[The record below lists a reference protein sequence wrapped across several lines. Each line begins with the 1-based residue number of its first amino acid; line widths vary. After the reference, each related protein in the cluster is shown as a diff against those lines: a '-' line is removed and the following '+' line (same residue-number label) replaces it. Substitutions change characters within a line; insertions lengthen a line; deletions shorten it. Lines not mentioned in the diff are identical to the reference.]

1 MLDTKFIR
9 EHTERVIQN
18 SSAKH
23 TQPDIPGFV
32 RLDER
37 RRAIIQEGQDL
48 KAKRN
53 TVSDEIARLK
63 KAKENAD
70 QRIAEMKIVS
80 DTIKHL
86 DEELRGIEE
95 QMEHIALFVPNIT
108 HTSVPHGK
116 DASANIEVRRKDG
129 INPCEGEKGFRKDHA
144 TLAKE
149 HGIVDFER
157 GAKISGSGFPLY
169 TGTGARLERALLNFM
184 LDRHTLQNGYTEVFV
199 PFLVN
204 AASMRGTGQLPKFAD
219 DMYACADDELYL
231 IPTAEV
237 PITNIYRDDILTSAE
252 LTKKHCGYSACFRR
266 ESGSYGKDTRGLLR
280 LHQFNKVELVQF
292 AKPEDSYNQL
302 ELLVGEAE
310 GILETLGIPYRTIL
324 LCDGDTGFSSA
335 KTYDL
340 EVWSPAEQKW
350 LEVSSC
356 SNFEDFQARR
366 ANIRYRPEPSAKPE
380 FVHTL
385 NGSGLA
391 TPRLVV
397 AILEHYQTEDGRIR
411 IPDALQPYCGF
422 EWIGEK

>member
-9 EHTERVIQN
+9 ENPDKVLQN
-18 SSAKH
+18 SHAKH
-23 TQPDIPGFV
+23 TQPDIPGFLH
-32 RLDER
+32 LDER
-37 RRAIIQEGQDL
+37 RRAIIQQAQDL

-53 TVSDEIARLK
+53 TVSEEIARLK

-70 QRIAEMKIVS
+70 ALIAEMKTVS
-80 DTIKHL
+80 DTIKQL
-86 DEELRGIEE
+86 DDELRGVEE
-95 QMEHIALFVPNIT
+95 QMEHMTLFIPNVT
-108 HTSVPHGK
+108 HESVPHGK
-116 DASANIEVRRKDG
+116 DASGNIEVRRQDG
-129 INPCEGEKGFRKDHA
+129 VNACEGERGFRKDHA

-149 HGIVDFER
+149 LGIVDFER

-169 TGTGARLERALLNFM
+169 TGKGARLERALLNFM
-184 LDRHTLQNGYTEVFV
+184 LDRHTGDNGYTEVFV

-204 AASMRGTGQLPKFAD
+204 EASMRGTGQLPKFAE
-219 DMYACADDELYL
+219 DMYTCAADDLYL

-237 PITNIYRDDILTSAE
+237 PITNIYRDDILPAAE

-266 ESGSYGKDTRGLLR
+266 EAGSYGKDTRGFLR
-280 LHQFNKVELVQF
+280 LHQFNKIELVKF
-292 AKPEDSYNQL
+292 AKPDESYAEL
-302 ELLVGEAE
+302 ESLVNDAE
-310 GILETLGIPYRTIL
+310 GILQVLGIPYRVIL

-366 ANIRYRPEPSAKPE
+366 ANIRYRPEQGTKPE
-380 FVHTL
+380 FLHTL

-391 TPRLVV
+391 TPRLMV
-397 AILEHYQTEDGRIR
+397 ALMEHYQTEDGKIR
-411 IPDALQPYCGF
+411 IPAPLQPYCGF
-422 EWIGEK
+422 EQIG

>member
-1 MLDTKFIR
+1 
-9 EHTERVIQN
+9 
-18 SSAKH
+18 
-23 TQPDIPGFV
+23 
-32 RLDER
+32 
-37 RRAIIQEGQDL
+37 
-48 KAKRN
+48 
-53 TVSDEIARLK
+53 
-63 KAKENAD
+63 
-70 QRIAEMKIVS
+70 
-80 DTIKHL
+80 
-86 DEELRGIEE
+86 
-95 QMEHIALFVPNIT
+95 
-108 HTSVPHGK
+108 
-116 DASANIEVRRKDG
+116 
-129 INPCEGEKGFRKDHA
+129 
-144 TLAKE
+144 
-149 HGIVDFER
+149 
-157 GAKISGSGFPLY
+157 
-169 TGTGARLERALLNFM
+169 
-184 LDRHTLQNGYTEVFV
+184 
-199 PFLVN
+199 
-204 AASMRGTGQLPKFAD
+204 
-219 DMYACADDELYL
+219 
-231 IPTAEV
+231 
-237 PITNIYRDDILTSAE
+237 
-252 LTKKHCGYSACFRR
+252 
-266 ESGSYGKDTRGLLR
+266 